1 MVCYNRWKLV
11 AKALVAQLPI
21 RRNLIGLR
29 PRLGLVGL
37 LVGGYP
43 EVEVEVA
50 IVTGRPVEAPAHSLS
65 VSEQLFERSARDTDH
80 RYVTRREVWE
90 NSVEAVGRRRT
101 LQTAGSIPWPKH
113 EMVNDELRASMEEVR
128 QQRASLLGFESILLV
143 DRNPRQLLPLSSQLI
158 AAPTPHLSPL
168 AGGTFPRILRAKS
181 VRRG

>member
-1 MVCYNRWKLV
+1 MVCNNRWKLV

-29 PRLGLVGL
+29 PRLGLVGF

-50 IVTGRPVEAPAHSLS
+50 IVTGRPVEVPAHSLS

-113 EMVNDELRASMEEVR
+113 EMVDDELRAAAEEVEKR
-128 QQRASLLGFESILLV
+128 NASRVALESLNLV
-143 DRNPRQLLPLSSQLI
+143 HPDPRQFPALSRQLI
-158 AAPTPHLSPL
+158 AE
-168 AGGTFPRILRAKS
+168 PR
-181 VRRG
+181 

>member
-21 RRNLIGLR
+21 RRKLIGLR
-29 PRLGLVGL
+29 PRLGLVEL

-50 IVTGRPVEAPAHSLS
+50 FVTGRPVEAPAHSLS
-65 VSEQLFERSARDTDH
+65 VSEQLFERCARDTDH

-113 EMVNDELRASMEEVR
+113 EMVSDVLRAAAEEVDER
-128 QQRASLLGFESILLV
+128 NASRVALESIHLV

-158 AAPTPHLSPL
+158 AAP
-168 AGGTFPRILRAKS
+168 R
-181 VRRG
+181 